1 MSDPKR
7 QHWVPRLYL
16 RGFATPDTAGQEDP
30 DVWLFHKEE
39 GDPFRTSIS
48 NVAAGSFLY
57 SSRSETGE
65 RDFTVEK
72 RLGELE
78 NTIAPLWRKFANG
91 FVSLEDPTLRKGIG
105 LFISTLF
112 HRNPQRIDDHLTF
125 LDKLKPQTGTTE
137 AQANPETTE
146 LNTTRR
152 KVRKGLT
159 DGFVHTLLSESGPTA
174 EQLIKKRWAV
184 VVAKEPVFATC
195 DNPVMVL
202 HDDSRLRGLGFF
214 GGDILVPVSLTRMM
228 MLDDKHSEGNN
239 YYELY
244 GETLGAFHGITLR
257 YALRFLI
264 SSRPSD
270 ELLSELVTLSDQLD
284 RGEA

>member
-1 MSDPKR
+1 VSNPKR
-7 QHWVPRLYL
+7 QHWVPKLYL
-16 RGFATPDTAGQEDP
+16 RGFATPDTAGKDDP
-30 DVWLFHKEE
+30 DVWLFHKED

-65 RDFTVEK
+65 RDFDVEK

-91 FVSLEDPTLRKGIG
+91 FVSLEDLTLRKGIS

-125 LDKLKPQTGTTE
+125 LDKLKPQTGVTE
-137 AQANPETTE
+137 ARASRVTNEP
-146 LNTTRR
+146 NKTRR
-152 KVRKGLT
+152 KVREGLT

-184 VVAKEPVFATC
+184 MVAKKPLFATC

-202 HDDSRLRGLGFF
+202 HDDSTLRGLGFF
-214 GGDILVPVSLTRMM
+214 GGDILVPVSPTRMM
-228 MLDDKHSEGNN
+228 ILDDKHSEGNN
-239 YYELY
+239 YYELHP
-244 GETLGAFHGITLR
+244 ETLGALHGITLR
-257 YALRFLI
+257 YSLRFLI

-270 ELLSELVTLSDQLD
+270 EVLSELVALSDRID
-284 RGEA
+284 RGEV